1 MLLTI
6 GDPHIQESNLQDT
19 RNLSEFLVTKL
30 VNKGISY
37 VVIMGDMFHTH
48 AVIRQNV
55 IHAANEFVKDMSKI
69 GEVYYITGNH
79 DNADPRGGEL
89 NAANLTLKGAI
100 ISNHEG
106 HVNIPGTN
114 YYLIGF
120 RKNEDFVSEV
130 QKIASLNPN
139 AIIMG
144 HQTLQGAVYESGMEA
159 HGAIEMNLLPQV
171 KQIHGHVHK
180 RQTVSSGMVVYPGT
194 PRSLSFSDKN
204 EIKGVSIFDINGN
217 EKEFI
222 STNEAT
228 KCYYEIDLDES
239 QTTGIFKPNKLW
251 KAGDNVKINISG
263 TKDSIDKFKEVNKFL
278 FAGNFGRIQVVPH
291 IKKINNK
298 NSLAQKRT
306 NSMED
311 LFYVYVKEVYNMDND
326 MRELVLKEMQGK
338 VIT

>member
-19 RNLSEFLVTKL
+19 KNLSNFLVTKL

-55 IHAANEFVKDMSKI
+55 IHAANEFVQDVSKI

-89 NAANLTLKGAI
+89 NAADLTLKGAVI
-100 ISNHEG
+100 ANHEG
-106 HVNIPGTN
+106 HVNIPGTD
-114 YYLIGF
+114 YYLLGF
-120 RKNEDFVSEV
+120 RKNEDFVKEV
-130 QKIASLNPN
+130 ALIASKNPK

-144 HQTLQGAVYESGMEA
+144 HQTLQGATYESGMEA
-159 HGAIEMNLLPQV
+159 HGGIELSELPEV
-171 KQIHGHVHK
+171 RQIHGHVHK
-180 RQTVSSGMVVYPGT
+180 RQSLKNGMIQYPGT

-204 EIKGVSIFDINGN
+204 ETKGVSIFDAAGV
-217 EKEFI
+217 EMEFI

-228 KCYYEIDLDES
+228 KCYYEVDLDES
-239 QTTGIFKPNKLW
+239 QTTGIFTPNKLW
-251 KAGDNVKINISG
+251 KAGDNVKLNISG

-311 LFYVYVKEVYNMDND
+311 LFYVYVKEVYNMDSE
-326 MRELVLKEMQGK
+326 MRELVLQEMQGK
-338 VIT
+338 V